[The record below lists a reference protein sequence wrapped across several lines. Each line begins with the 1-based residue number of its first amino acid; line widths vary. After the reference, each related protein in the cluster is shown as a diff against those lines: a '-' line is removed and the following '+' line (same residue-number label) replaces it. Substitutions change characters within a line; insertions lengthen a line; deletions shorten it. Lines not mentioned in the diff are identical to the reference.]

1 MNMRDGSTRG
11 LLVAILLLSLPAL
24 AYEGSSTVNFNVTG
38 TIEAPSCEVAVEPSN
53 SIDLGTV
60 SSQTFSGHAGAS
72 GASVP
77 VKLVFSSCSA
87 DASAVTI
94 AFSGTSFDST
104 HASIYKNFQTG
115 SNGASGVGLQLQSMA
130 DQQPLGPGDQYLYTF
145 GDDADIHT
153 FNMVARMFSPYG
165 QVRSGMVGLP
175 PRSMWLTNNVSTG
188 MGMKKLILLLI
199 LALCPVYSWAACTGT
214 NYGDVSMTNLPE
226 KILVNAGSYT
236 AGTVLYDSGKITRSQ
251 TELLNCEGSTYAVFA
266 WSANNAGALIGDNI
280 YATSVQGIGIRVKV
294 WLNISGEY
302 GDDTD
307 DFSPDS
313 QVHYIGDVNYYLG
326 KPTGLFD
333 SFASTHYTPAYQLQ
347 LVATGGAIASK
358 SQLSFSDP
366 VATVSAKDKK
376 GTIAISQLHISGT
389 TSIQLIPMG
398 CIVGSNNLSFSMG
411 SINASEFNTAT
422 KVGSA
427 RQSLSLSC
435 EPGTNVS
442 MRVAA
447 ASASGDNPDN
457 TVMALTAEQNAATG
471 VGVQLNLN
479 GKALPLNTDISLYT
493 SSRATVTNSGADASY
508 SYFTNPDSPGG
519 AAAMQTLALSTNYY
533 RTGSAVTAGTANATG
548 VITFTYN

>member
-1 MNMRDGSTRG
+1 M
-11 LLVAILLLSLPAL
+11 AILLLSLPAL

-153 FNMVARMFSPYG
+153 FNMVARMFFALWR
-165 QVRSGMVGLP
+165 VRSGWSGLP
-175 PRSMWLTNNVSTG
+175 PRSMWPTNNVSTG

-226 KILVNAGSYT
+226 KITVNAGSYT

-251 TELLNCEGSTYAVFA
+251 TELLNCEGA
-266 WSANNAGALIGDNI
+266 
-280 YATSVQGIGIRVKV
+280 
-294 WLNISGEY
+294 
-302 GDDTD
+302 
-307 DFSPDS
+307 
-313 QVHYIGDVNYYLG
+313 
-326 KPTGLFD
+326 PTRF
-333 SFASTHYTPAYQLQ
+333 
-347 LVATGGAIASK
+347 
-358 SQLSFSDP
+358 
-366 VATVSAKDKK
+366 
-376 GTIAISQLHISGT
+376 LHGPRT
-389 TSIQLIPMG
+389 M
-398 CIVGSNNLSFSMG
+398 
-411 SINASEFNTAT
+411 
-422 KVGSA
+422 
-427 RQSLSLSC
+427 
-435 EPGTNVS
+435 PGH
-442 MRVAA
+442 
-447 ASASGDNPDN
+447 
-457 TVMALTAEQNAATG
+457 
-471 VGVQLNLN
+471 
-479 GKALPLNTDISLYT
+479 
-493 SSRATVTNSGADASY
+493 
-508 SYFTNPDSPGG
+508 
-519 AAAMQTLALSTNYY
+519 
-533 RTGSAVTAGTANATG
+533 
-548 VITFTYN
+548 